1 MRLMSV
7 CVRANS
13 VPTIIVS
20 AAMTYIIGRQSQR
33 MPPNATYM
41 TRMRAPNAATLV
53 QAAMKPVTGVGAPW

>member
-7 CVRANS
+7 WVSANS

-33 MPPNATYM
+33 MPPSATYM
-41 TRMRAPNAATLV
+41 TRSSAPNAATLV
-53 QAAMKPVTGVGAPW
+53 QAAMKPVTEVGEPW